1 MRMET
6 VEHFARIS
14 LVTQLLGGPNLL
26 SREEVAKLGAA
37 RPRYFGGMGAEAR
50 PVLGEPR
57 RIGSTD

>member
-26 SREEVAKLGAA
+26 SREEVEKLGVA
-37 RPRYFGGMGAEAR
+37 RARYFGGMGA
-50 PVLGEPR
+50 G
-57 RIGSTD
+57 GTTGFG